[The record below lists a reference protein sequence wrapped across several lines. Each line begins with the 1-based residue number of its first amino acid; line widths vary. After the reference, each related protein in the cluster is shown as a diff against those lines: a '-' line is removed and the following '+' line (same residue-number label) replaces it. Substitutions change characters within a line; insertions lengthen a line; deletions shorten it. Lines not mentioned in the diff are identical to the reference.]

1 MRKFLVVVTIAL
13 FFLVIWVTYASA
25 VYDPLSVPNNLFGI
39 HIADINDLGEASTLV
54 NSSGGDWGYVTFVI
68 QAGERD
74 PQKWKPI
81 FIRMRDLHLV
91 PIVRVATRS
100 VLIGWERPSLDD
112 IDGWVSFLDSL
123 PWPTK
128 NRYVIIA
135 NEPNHAKEWGGVV
148 SPEEY
153 ARYLK
158 NFSLKLRGASDKF
171 FILPAGLDASAPN
184 SFFTMDEELFIRRML
199 RAEPVIFDFID
210 GWTSHSYPNPKF
222 SGSEY
227 AQGRKT
233 IRTYQWELELIKKLG
248 IAKDLPVF
256 ITETGWVNT
265 LGEKTISQKFKY
277 AFENVW
283 TDKNIV
289 AITPFILNYQGG
301 PFDIFSWKSSQ
312 AEYYD
317 FYYKI
322 KDLPKKEGKPALEPP
337 PTPVPTATPVP
348 TRALTPY
355 PTPAP
360 SVSFWDRILI
370 FFKFRFKRLF
380 LLRA

>member
-1 MRKFLVVVTIAL
+1 MKKFFTGMFIAI
-13 FFLVIWVTYASA
+13 FLLICSVQSA
-25 VYDPLSVPNNLFGI
+25 LAIYEPLSVANNLFGI
-39 HIADINDLGEASTLV
+39 HIADINDVSEAASLV

-68 QAGERD
+68 QKGDRD
-74 PQKWKPI
+74 PEKWKPI
-81 FIRMRDLHLV
+81 FMRLREQHLI

-100 VLIGWERPSLDD
+100 ILIGWEKPNPDD

-123 PWPTK
+123 PWPIK

-135 NEPNHAKEWGGVV
+135 NEPNQAKEWGGIV

-153 ARYLK
+153 GQYLK
-158 NFSLKLRGASDKF
+158 NFSIKLKRASDKF
-171 FILPAGLDASAPN
+171 FVLPAGLDASAPN

-199 RAEPVIFDFID
+199 NQEPNIFDYID
-210 GWTSHSYPNPKF
+210 GWTSHSYPNPAF
-222 SGSEY
+222 SGSERG
-227 AQGRKT
+227 QGRKT
-233 IRTYQWELELIKKLG
+233 IKTYQWELELLKKLSVNY
-248 IAKDLPVF
+248 DLPVF

-265 LGEKTISQKFKY
+265 LGERLVSQRFKY

-301 PFDIFSWKSSQ
+301 PFDIFSWKDANS
-312 AEYYD
+312 EYYD

-322 KDLPKKEGKPALEPP
+322 KDLPKNAGSPILEPP
-337 PTPVPTATPVP
+337 PTPSPTPNVAPTPSVVPTVS
-348 TRALTPY
+348 
-355 PTPAP
+355 PTPKP
-360 SVSFWDRILI
+360 SFWESIFS
-370 FFKFRFKRLF
+370 FFKFRVKRLF